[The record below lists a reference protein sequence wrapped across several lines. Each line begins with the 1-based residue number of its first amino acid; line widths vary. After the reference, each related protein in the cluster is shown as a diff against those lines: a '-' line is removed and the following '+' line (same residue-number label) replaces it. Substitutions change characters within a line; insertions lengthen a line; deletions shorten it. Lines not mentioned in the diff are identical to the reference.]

1 MSKHHPL
8 RHSFIRY
15 RVARVQSV
23 AQVALE
29 AGNSHGHNA
38 TFLAALRRVWGFG
51 LCGADALTL
60 LMERSRC

>member
-1 MSKHHPL
+1 MSNHKAL
-8 RHSFIRY
+8 CHSFISS
-15 RVARVQSV
+15 RVAQVQSV